1 MSERLESNTSEN
13 SDWLDQWNKIADD
26 ERIDKFKENAAQE
39 LMERELNSELTKVDD
54 LFNAVRAHEKGI
66 KGTRAT
72 LNFDNG
78 EQGNVT
84 LFVLEGYPLKI
95 LQSSISIYNTN
106 DLANND
112 EYGQTHQTVDQLI
125 EDPSFWMKKQN
136 EVEGLGKST
145 SAVLSASYFDTNIGI
160 TDMTG
165 YGCCY
170 AFDHVRPRS
179 VVQVHKGD
187 NNTLSKSEIQQPEL
201 TPHEPDGDPYGTPYL
216 TKNIN
221 QKEKTTSLTRRIG

>member
-1 MSERLESNTSEN
+1 MSERLKSSTSEN

-26 ERIDKFKENAAQE
+26 ERVDKFKENAAQE

-78 EQGNVT
+78 EQGNIT

-125 EDPSFWMKKQN
+125 EDPSFWIKNRTRSK
-136 EVEGLGKST
+136 GL
-145 SAVLSASYFDTNIGI
+145 
-160 TDMTG
+160 
-165 YGCCY
+165 
-170 AFDHVRPRS
+170 VR
-179 VVQVHKGD
+179 VH
-187 NNTLSKSEIQQPEL
+187 P
-201 TPHEPDGDPYGTPYL
+201 PYL
-216 TKNIN
+216 ARHTLIP
-221 QKEKTTSLTRRIG
+221 T